1 MKKLLTA
8 LFVIGFI
15 AGVLSMF
22 CTLEYRS
29 DIKNPPSIK
38 CIINKDTV
46 DCSGVTHINDTWY
59 IFKSRIDSTTTPV
72 TIYVTCTTMKGEGK
86 ILK

>member
-1 MKKLLTA
+1 MRNLLF
-8 LFVIGFI
+8 LFIIGCIIGLLIHFN
-15 AGVLSMF
+15 F
-22 CTLEYRS
+22 EHRS

-59 IFKSRIDSTTTPV
+59 IFTSKIDSSTTPV
-72 TIYVTCTTMKGEGK
+72 TIYIKCTTMKGEGK